1 MPERNLVSWNSM
13 ISCCNRNNLPE
24 LSIDLFPQ
32 IMHHRPMPN
41 SVSITS
47 LLVSVSSLAAL
58 QKVSV
63 HKMTSQVVPCKTPPP
78 PELPSD
84 KKRDDLGRVSIWPSQ
99 FITILSNSVAAGE
112 EIQLKPTTLNPVLS
126 ISPRN
131 SARNHLKENKRSNL
145 DYANE

>member
-1 MPERNLVSWNSM
+1 MLGFDVE
-13 ISCCNRNNLPE
+13 I
-24 LSIDLFPQ
+24 FK
-32 IMHHRPMPN
+32 
-41 SVSITS
+41 TGS
-47 LLVSVSSLAAL
+47 LKPVKLN
-58 QKVSV
+58 SV

-131 SARNHLKENKRSNL
+131 SAMEPLEGK
-145 DYANE
+145 